1 MNKFQARQSLNMK
14 VPNESIPVEDY
25 LQEPQWLVAAITE
38 ADRLE
43 TLKDNLFRLKLR
55 PKKFMKLQFE
65 PQVDL
70 KVWTDD
76 NKTLH
81 IRSHDYQL
89 IGLEDLQDS
98 FDLEL
103 SGELTPVG
111 HRGSKTQLEGEARI
125 QVSLEKPRVLRL
137 VPDAVLKT
145 AGNAFLGGILGTMKG
160 RVRRQ
165 LVQDYRRWVEAQES
179 DQPAAKVAR

>member
-1 MNKFQARQSLNMK
+1 MKKFQARQSLKIK
-14 VPNESIPVEDY
+14 VPNESIPVENY

-43 TLKDNLFRLKLR
+43 TLDDDLFRLKLR

-70 KVWTDD
+70 RVWTDD

-89 IGLEDLQDS
+89 IGLEDLQDT
-98 FDLEL
+98 FGLQL
-103 SGELTPVG
+103 SGELAPVG
-111 HRGSKTQLEGEARI
+111 HRGSKTQLQGEARI
-125 QVSLEKPRVLRL
+125 QVSLETPRALRL
-137 VPDAVLKT
+137 VPNTVLKT

-165 LVQDYRRWVEAQES
+165 IVQDYRRWVEAQES
-179 DQPAAKVAR
+179 DQPAATAAQ